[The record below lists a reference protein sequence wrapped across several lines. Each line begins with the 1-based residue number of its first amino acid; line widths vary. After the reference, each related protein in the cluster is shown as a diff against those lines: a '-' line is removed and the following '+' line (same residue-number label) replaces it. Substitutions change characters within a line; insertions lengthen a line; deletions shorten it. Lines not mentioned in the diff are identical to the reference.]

1 MVKRYSLLLALA
13 AALPACAQTDIT
25 KYYLKNYG
33 FDADYDYPASSS
45 AVVKQEIKSISNWTP
60 NFSIDYTITGI
71 YEFGFKGTY
80 NGASIPS
87 TGYDGE
93 GGGCLALS
101 TGWEQDFS
109 LYQTVTLPAGTYTII
124 VPTYNGKS
132 VSGGKSLLAWIPNK
146 GTQVSSTVT
155 SYPSKKW
162 TVDKIQFTLKS
173 VTTGK
178 IQIGYKAAAN
188 GSANSANLA
197 IDYVQ
202 LLGENMTA
210 SKTSLNYYI
219 TQAKKEYGDGSGDN
233 ADKLKEAID
242 AASTV
247 SANSSATMPEIL
259 EATYNLKEA
268 IDEYLNDNASEEH
281 PSDYT
286 KYIQNPSFETMNSD
300 GSNTPA
306 GWTLSNMAAQSN
318 SVFAKSGTYYME
330 NWVNIGSKVGNAYIK
345 QTLSNLPAGNYK
357 LSAKALNIQQTGS
370 NSTANSGSAQTGAY
384 IYAGNAKTAI
394 TSMGTYSVSFAVLD
408 EKNEVEIGMLA
419 DGATGNY
426 LCVDNFTL
434 SYTGKVN
441 TKSYVT
447 DLQNLLKNSE
457 ELAAGTLQE
466 SAASALNSAVST
478 ARKALEGTG
487 KNSDGNTTYDLAA
500 LKEAHTAL
508 KTANENAAAS
518 HALYASLE
526 KRIDYANQ
534 VLAWWKDDTR
544 KANAVNLLTTAV
556 ADAKASAQDRT
567 LTDAQLKAAVTTL
580 NTNISRVDKRIY
592 CSGNACGSDSQLQN
606 DANQWSYNRSIQSKH
621 WILFWEKGYGDLAPS
636 AVPTILD
643 NADKIFEFYAND
655 LKFITINKG
664 TSKTDT
670 YKMIIRLRYTTDWE
684 ASGSGIDNTIG
695 LLTLSRNAYTSR
707 SGQTV
712 GHEIGHCFQYQTHCD
727 NNNQNG
733 WMYTWA
739 NSANGN
745 VFWEMCAQWQAY
757 KFYPSMQFNNE
768 WFNNTL
774 NGLHKNPLSE
784 ELRYNN
790 YFIQDFFCHK
800 QGTDM
805 IGRLWNESRSPEDP
819 FQAYMRLTMKST
831 LTAKEKLEQFN
842 NEMWEYGARMTTF
855 DMDGIRDAGKGK
867 IGARSQTGLTKGT
880 DNDWYSQAADCVE
893 SFGNNAIR
901 LNVPSTAKTVYA
913 EFSGEAGKDGFIDYR
928 KQYAGWKL
936 GFVALKRDGTRIYGD
951 ISTATNDD
959 PDAIA
964 SFECPA
970 GCSYLWLVV
979 SGAPTLYWSRGWN
992 GTTADDEQ
1000 WPYHVK
1006 FYQTNVYGNTNNTG
1020 IPTGIK
1026 DVTTDSSSAT
1036 TPIYN
1041 ILGQKVAYDGSAL
1054 ESLPKGTY
1062 IIGGKKYVKQ

>member
-1 MVKRYSLLLALA
+1 MVKKYTFIFALA
-13 AALPACAQTDIT
+13 TALPVCAQTDIS

-33 FDADYDYPASSS
+33 FDTDYDYPASSS

-80 NGASIPS
+80 NGATIPS
-87 TGYDGE
+87 VGYDGE

-132 VSGGKSLLAWIPNK
+132 VSGGKSLLAWIPNS
-146 GTQVSSTVT
+146 GTKVASTVA
-155 SYPSKKW
+155 SYPSKQW

-173 VTTGK
+173 QTTGK

-202 LLGENMTA
+202 LLGENMTVN
-210 SKTSLNYYI
+210 KTSLNYYI
-219 TQAKKEYGDGSGDN
+219 SQAKKEYGDGSGN
-233 ADKLKEAID
+233 GADKLKEAID
-242 AASTV
+242 AASAVAT
-247 SANSSATMPEIL
+247 NSSATMPEIL

-268 IDEYLNDNASEEH
+268 INVFLNDNASEEH

-286 KYIQNPSFETMNSD
+286 KYIQNPSFETMNTD
-300 GSNTPA
+300 GSNTPS

-318 SVFAKSGTYYME
+318 SVFAKAGTYYME

-345 QTLSNLPAGNYK
+345 QTLKDLPTGNYK
-357 LSAKALNIQQTGS
+357 LSAKGLNIQQTGS
-370 NSTANSGSAQTGAY
+370 NSTVNKGNAQTGAY
-384 IYAGNAKTAI
+384 IYAGNAKTAV
-394 TSMGTYSVSFAVLD
+394 TAMNTYTVSFSVLD
-408 EKNEVEIGMLA
+408 DKNEVEIGFLA

-434 SYTGKVN
+434 SYTGKTN

-447 DLQNLLKNSE
+447 DLQNLITNSD
-457 ELAAGTLQE
+457 ELATGMLQT
-466 SAASALNSAVST
+466 SIADALNTAVSA

-487 KNSDGNTTYDLAA
+487 KDSDGNTIYDLNA
-500 LKEAHTAL
+500 LKEARTAL
-508 KTANENAAAS
+508 KEAYDNASAS
-518 HALYASLE
+518 HALYLSLD
-526 KRIDYANQ
+526 KRIDYAEQ
-534 VLAWWKDDTR
+534 VLAWWKDDAR
-544 KANAVNLLTTAV
+544 KATGVNLLTTAI
-556 ADAKASAQDRT
+556 ANAKASAQNRS
-567 LTDAQLKAAVTTL
+567 LTDAQLTAAVTTL
-580 NTNISRVDKRIY
+580 NTNINRVDKRIY
-592 CSGNACGSDSQLQN
+592 CSGNACGSDAQLQN
-606 DANQWSYNRSIQSKH
+606 DANQWSYQRSIQSKH
-621 WILFWEKGYGDLAPS
+621 WVLFWEKGYGDLAPS
-636 AVPTILD
+636 AVPTILA

-768 WFNNTL
+768 WLSNTL

-805 IGRLWNESRSPEDP
+805 IGRLWNDSRSPEDP

-831 LTAKEKLEQFN
+831 LTAKEKLELFN

-855 DMDGIRDAGKGK
+855 DMDGIRNAGKGT
-867 IGARSQTGLTKGT
+867 IGARKQTVLTKGT
-880 DNDWYSQAADCVE
+880 DKDWYSTATDCVE

-901 LNVPSTAKTVYA
+901 LNVPSTAQTVYA
-913 EFSGEAGKDGFIDYR
+913 EFTGEAGKDGFIDYR

-936 GFVALKRDGTRIYGD
+936 GFVALKKDGTRIYGD
-951 ISTATNDD
+951 IATATNDS

-1006 FYQTNVYGNTNNTG
+1006 FYQTNVYGNANNTG
-1020 IPTGIK
+1020 IPTGIN
-1026 DVTTDSSSAT
+1026 DVTTAVPSAT

-1041 ILGQKVAYDGSAL
+1041 IFGQKVANEGSAL
-1054 ESLPKGTY
+1054 ESLPNGTY
-1062 IIGGKKYVKQ
+1062 IIGGKKYIKQ